1 MTKLRAL
8 IVATDTV
15 ARASLLA
22 AVSAVPVVASA
33 AATEASD
40 LHEVWHAE
48 RPDVVVW
55 AAVDGGEAPR
65 VPHLVVLTDD
75 PDLASAAWGAG
86 TMAVLPHGTDLSAAL
101 PAVASGLAVSSPGL
115 LAMGRSEALPPEE
128 PVLLTPRERDVLE
141 LLAEGRSN
149 DEIAMAL
156 DIRTTTVR
164 FHVRALLAKLDA
176 ENRTA
181 AVVRAVRLGLL
192 AL

>member
-1 MTKLRAL
+1 MPKLRAL
-8 IVATDTV
+8 IVATDAV
-15 ARASLLA
+15 ARTSLLA
-22 AVSAVPVVASA
+22 AVTAVPVVASA
-33 AATEASD
+33 SVTEAHD
-40 LHEVWHAE
+40 LHTAWQAE

-55 AAVDGGEAPR
+55 DAIDGGDAPR

-75 PDLASAAWGAG
+75 PDQASAAWGAG
-86 TMAVLPHGTDLSAAL
+86 AMAVLPHGTDLSVAL
-101 PAVASGLAVSSPGL
+101 PAVASGLTVSAPAL
-115 LAMGRSEALPPEE
+115 LSMHHEPMAPEE

-156 DIRTTTVR
+156 EIRTTTVR

-181 AVVRAVRLGLL
+181 AVVRSVRLGLL
-192 AL
+192 SL

>member
-1 MTKLRAL
+1 MTQLRAL
-8 IVATDTV
+8 IVATDKV

-33 AATEASD
+33 AATEVGA
-40 LHEVWHAE
+40 LHEVWQLE

-55 AAVDGGEAPR
+55 DAEDGGVAPR

-75 PDLASAAWGAG
+75 PDQASAAWGAG
-86 TMAVLPHGTDLSAAL
+86 AMAVLPHGTDLSAAL
-101 PAVASGLAVSSPGL
+101 PAVASGLTVSAPSL
-115 LAMGRSEALPPEE
+115 LSMSRSEPLPPEE
-128 PVLLTPRERDVLE
+128 PVSLTPRERDVLE

-149 DEIAMAL
+149 DEIALAL

-181 AVVRAVRLGLL
+181 AVVRSVRLGLL
-192 AL
+192 SL